1 MRKLSSFSFFHFLQT
16 KKIFGRFFLILLFYF
31 MYCDR
36 ISYYFRKKFFLL
48 SKKGR
53 NERSLNKF
61 FWQQDSEFLLFIFL
75 CVCFCTTTLNSYIF
89 CKVFFRFKY
98 SQTPPNRIV
107 SRLSEKNE
115 INKNCFRSFHAQSG
129 FKKL

>member
-1 MRKLSSFSFFHFLQT
+1 MRKLSSFSFPFFY
-16 KKIFGRFFLILLFYF
+16 KRKIFFGRFFLILLFYF

-107 SRLSEKNE
+107 SRLSEKKW
-115 INKNCFRSFHAQSG
+115 NKQELFPFFSCAKWF
-129 FKKL
+129 